1 MYFCLH
7 IILLSSF
14 TYSFFPPIKFHLNF
28 DHKDTDE
35 WYAAVIVGRKDI
47 AVPHTEIVLRTFEV
61 TYVRI
66 TDPVGE
72 IENIDEID
80 DEKEGA
86 RVEGGDVEEG
96 VTEKGGEN
104 KIIGVIKTRNSGYM
118 EDIEMEEDKISSIDF
133 PTEKISESV
142 IEMPTVGDITIEG
155 NPIVKKRRTSRW
167 DNQSTALPYQ
177 SSLSTTLSD
186 SSQISIQLLSPLPP
200 PLPIETSI
208 PPPPPPPPPPRFSA
222 VATKDLRSLSSVS
235 TANKSESEV
244 VRDFNIDM
252 PIPVIEKSLNE
263 NDEDNYKNQT
273 TEEEKEP
280 IVETVVISGIRSD
293 HLRLLCDDEGK
304 VFGASGKVVFQV
316 PSMAKAPPL
325 AVVDQ
330 STGNKK

>member
-1 MYFCLH
+1 M
-7 IILLSSF
+7 
-14 TYSFFPPIKFHLNF
+14 NF

-66 TDPVGE
+66 TDPIGE

-80 DEKEGA
+80 DEKEGE

-96 VTEKGGEN
+96 VTGKGGEN

-142 IEMPTVGDITIEG
+142 IEIPTVGDITIEG
-155 NPIVKKRRTSRW
+155 NPTVKKRRTSRW

-177 SSLSTTLSD
+177 SSLSTTLLD
-186 SSQISIQLLSPLPP
+186 SSQISIQPLPPLPPPLPIETSIPP

-222 VATKDLRSLSSVS
+222 VPITDLRSMSSVS

-252 PIPVIEKSLNE
+252 PIPVIDKSLKE

-293 HLRLLCDDEGK
+293 HLRLLCDNEGK

>member
-1 MYFCLH
+1 M
-7 IILLSSF
+7 
-14 TYSFFPPIKFHLNF
+14 NF

-66 TDPVGE
+66 TDPIGE

-80 DEKEGA
+80 DKKEGE
-86 RVEGGDVEEG
+86 RVEGGDAEEG

-104 KIIGVIKTRNSGYM
+104 KIIGVIKTRNSGCEIGYM

-142 IEMPTVGDITIEG
+142 IEIPTVGDIIIEG
-155 NPIVKKRRTSRW
+155 NPTVKKRRTSRW

-177 SSLSTTLSD
+177 SSLSATLLD
-186 SSQISIQLLSPLPP
+186 SSQISIQPLQSLPP

-222 VATKDLRSLSSVS
+222 VPITDLRSMSSVS

-252 PIPVIEKSLNE
+252 PIPVIEKSLKE

-273 TEEEKEP
+273 AEEE
-280 IVETVVISGIRSD
+280 
-293 HLRLLCDDEGK
+293 
-304 VFGASGKVVFQV
+304 
-316 PSMAKAPPL
+316 MA
-325 AVVDQ
+325 
-330 STGNKK
+330 